1 MQPFVPATPHEIA
14 VSALLKTAW
23 TNFIKGPAYR
33 LPARPHRR

>member
-23 TNFIKGPAYR
+23 TNFIKGAPHH
-33 LPARPHRR
+33 LPPHRR

>member
-23 TNFIKGPAYR
+23 TNFIKGPSRLLPR
-33 LPARPHRR
+33 LPRR